1 MRSLCQQCFCFTC
14 PWHVSF
20 KETPGWTAKET
31 VIYEG
36 GSEIKSFLVIECPFY
51 KSRDGSRWIEVSL
64 EHILSITGGKRDSF
78 SRSSATTKLKDN
90 LRECGF
96 ELKIK
101 RTEANEK
108 RIFFIKRIKKRELR

>member
-51 KSRDGSRWIEVSL
+51 KSRDGSKCLWNTFYRSQGVKETLFRDPLRQQNSKIIFESVV
-64 EHILSITGGKRDSF
+64 LS
-78 SRSSATTKLKDN
+78 
-90 LRECGF
+90 
-96 ELKIK
+96 
-101 RTEANEK
+101 
-108 RIFFIKRIKKRELR
+108 